1 MPLECVSD
9 GLDLNIGVIIYM
21 QENFVNILF
30 QKGLTLD
37 DIIKLLNIEKLKLQ
51 QPKSE
56 FLHVIGQQEPIEVKV
71 RPLYILTDINGK
83 EYYI

>member
-1 MPLECVSD
+1 
-9 GLDLNIGVIIYM
+9 M

-30 QKGLTLD
+30 AKGLVLD
-37 DIIKLLNIEKLKLQ
+37 DIIKLLNIEKLDLQ
-51 QPKSE
+51 TPKNT
-56 FLHVIGQQEPIEVKV
+56 FLNIVGDPEPIEVKI